1 MKPYNNYRRN
11 ILHENISTRKPLHAQ
26 VHTHWSI
33 TWYLLSRPASDWWVA
48 LRRPR
53 KKHMWLLDMAVWNS
67 QVLLFCVRSMT
78 VIYLIF
84 KSSLSSSSLSIPDL
98 CVQECSVHMCVQ
110 ECRVCTHVYKSA
122 ECAHE
127 CKIAKC
133 AHVLAWR
140 MLKVKRVDVCG
151 FLPLYF
157 LFWSSFTDYSS
168 YFVPIRELM
177 FLCLYYWE
185 NSIEIENAW
194 IPCSFI

>member
-98 CVQECSVHMCVQ
+98 CVLECSVHMCVQECSVHMCVQ

-151 FLPLYF
+151 FLLFIFYFDQVLQITVVILFPLGSWCFYACITGKI
-157 LFWSSFTDYSS
+157 W
-168 YFVPIRELM
+168 
-177 FLCLYYWE
+177 
-185 NSIEIENAW
+185 
-194 IPCSFI
+194 

>member
-1 MKPYNNYRRN
+1 
-11 ILHENISTRKPLHAQ
+11 
-26 VHTHWSI
+26 
-33 TWYLLSRPASDWWVA
+33 
-48 LRRPR
+48 
-53 KKHMWLLDMAVWNS
+53 MAVWNS

-110 ECRVCTHVYKSA
+110 ECRVCAHVYKSA

-133 AHVLAWR
+133 AHVLAR
-140 MLKVKRVDVCG
+140 GMLKVKRVDVCG

-157 LFWSSFTDYSS
+157 LF
-168 YFVPIRELM
+168 
-177 FLCLYYWE
+177 
-185 NSIEIENAW
+185 
-194 IPCSFI
+194 